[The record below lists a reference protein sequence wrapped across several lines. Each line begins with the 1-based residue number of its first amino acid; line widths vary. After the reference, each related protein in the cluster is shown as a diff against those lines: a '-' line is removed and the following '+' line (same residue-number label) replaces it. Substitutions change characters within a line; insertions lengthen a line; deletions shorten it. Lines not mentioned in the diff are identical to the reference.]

1 MQWRI
6 KKESYHW
13 TWKAKSIFFLV
24 FFLSIYLIIVRAYS
38 FLSPQNPVQ
47 TKVLVVEG
55 WLNDYALEE
64 SLSLFHED
72 SYDIMLITGGPLN
85 TGYVLMNYKST
96 AEVALATLLE
106 YGANP
111 ETTIA
116 VNRDLVWRNRTY
128 TSALEL
134 REYLKREMP
143 DVNSFNLV
151 SLGAHSKRSYL
162 LFKRAMPEYEIGIIS
177 LKERL
182 YNTEKWWNTSKGLR
196 TIITEGMGYFY
207 VLFFFFP
214 AK

>member
-6 KKESYHW
+6 KKETFHW
-13 TWKAKSIFFLV
+13 TWKAKFIFLLGFVLSFYFLV
-24 FFLSIYLIIVRAYS
+24 VGAYN
-38 FLSPQNPVQ
+38 FLSPQEPVN
-47 TKVLVVEG
+47 TKILVVEG

-96 AEVALATLLE
+96 AEVALGTLLKF
-106 YGANP
+106 GANP

-116 VNRDLVWRNRTY
+116 INRDLVWRDRTY

-134 REYLKREMP
+134 KKYLKSEMP

-162 LFKRAMPEYEIGIIS
+162 LFERAMPEYEIGIITIQ
-177 LKERL
+177 ERL
-182 YNTEKWWNTSKGLR
+182 YNPEKWWNTSKGLR
-196 TIITEGMGYFY
+196 TIITEGIGYFY

-214 AK
+214 A